1 MTLPRLAQERAWRQR
16 LSPMERYYQT
26 HQHLL
31 LGNASITVTRAPES
45 PPTERR
51 EPAAAEPEAPAAPE
65 IAEADRVRTMVR
77 VFPPET
83 LAEATAAL
91 GGMRD
96 QDAKR
101 LRPALARA
109 ARNDGWRSVPW
120 TEDAGA
126 AIARDPGVGRNPFA
140 EIGPDFDNFGE
151 AIEHLS
157 MQWTCVSHVLDAGE
171 SRLDPILLVGPP
183 GIGKTR
189 FAHELARRMGTRM
202 AVYSAGSAQ
211 AAFQLC
217 GTDAGW
223 SNAKPGIVFELLAQG
238 DSAAPVLVIDEV
250 DKIGTWARENPLNA
264 LLDLTEPETARQY
277 KDWCLQMMF
286 DASKILVICTANEQA
301 ALPAP
306 LLSRLEVFHVKP
318 PSLTQRKLIIENCFG
333 RLIASHRCR
342 DELSLDEA
350 SVSRAAETPDL
361 DIRELLRLLRTGF
374 ATALAAESDR
384 VTISPPRPGPVRQRI
399 GFV

>member
-1 MTLPRLAQERAWRQR
+1 MTLPRLAQERAWRAS
-16 LSPMERYYQT
+16 LNAMERYYQL

-31 LGNASITVTRAPES
+31 IGQVSISATAAS
-45 PPTERR
+45 PPAPV
-51 EPAAAEPEAPAAPE
+51 PAPAEPEAPGAPE
-65 IAEADRVRTMVR
+65 MTEADCARHRVR
-77 VFPPET
+77 VFPPES

-109 ARNDGWRSVPW
+109 ARDDGWRSVPW
-120 TEDAGA
+120 TVNA
-126 AIARDPGVGRNPFA
+126 AAASAQDPGVGLNPFA
-140 EIGPDFDNFGE
+140 EIGPDFDNFRDV
-151 AIEHLS
+151 IEQLS
-157 MQWTCVSHVLDAGE
+157 MQWICASHALNADEA
-171 SRLDPILLVGPP
+171 RLDPILLLGPP

-217 GTDAGW
+217 GTDSGW
-223 SNAKPGIVFELLAQG
+223 SNAKPGIVFDLLAQS
-238 DSAAPVLVIDEV
+238 DSAAPLLVVDEV

-277 KDWCLQMMF
+277 KDWCLQIMF

-301 ALPAP
+301 ALPTP
-306 LLSRLEVFHVKP
+306 LLSRLDVFHVKP
-318 PSLTQRKLIIENCFG
+318 PSVTQRMLIIENCFG
-333 RLIASHRCR
+333 RLVASHRCR

-350 SVSRAAETPDL
+350 SISRAAQTPDL
-361 DIRELLRLLRTGF
+361 DVRTLLRMVRAGF
-374 ATALAAESDR
+374 AAALAAGSDR
-384 VTISPPRPGPVRQRI
+384 VILSPPRRGPGERRI
-399 GFV
+399 GFI